1 MKKFKQL
8 LEEKII
14 LSAVMC
20 VLLAV
25 VLITATY
32 AWYVLYVTP
41 KAYGLKLST
50 GGGGGLKVAVE
61 PGGPDIMSDEYYNRY
76 YSRFGKITQFYEE
89 ENGNRNLIATIP
101 INLKDFENIE
111 GGKIAPGAY
120 GKLPFYITSMS
131 SNIRSYEIKVQFEYK
146 PNKNVTADMDEEEKA
161 EWEEYVENMITDHF
175 TIYQKMEGEGEDV
188 RFHDPLTFYEKGSN
202 RVISAKGNLPLNEE
216 VKHELYWVW
225 NYELTDIDSYWKLE
239 RFKEEYGDDLAV
251 DKNGK
256 PINEIVTRYAI
267 RQYDEEDTELGNYLE
282 DIWFNVYIVGSPGR
296 IN

>member
-1 MKKFKQL
+1 
-8 LEEKII
+8 
-14 LSAVMC
+14 MC

-76 YSRFGKITQFYEE
+76 YSRFGKTTQFYEE
-89 ENGNRNLIATIP
+89 DGNLIATIP

-111 GGKIAPGAY
+111 EGKIAPGAY

-146 PNKNVTADMDEEEKA
+146 PNENATADMDAEEKA
-161 EWEEYVENMITDHF
+161 EWVKYVENMITDHF
-175 TIYQKMEGEGEDV
+175 TIYQKQYIDDEGVV
-188 RFHDPLTFYEKGSN
+188 RFKTPLTFYKTEKD

-225 NYELTDIDSYWKLE
+225 NYELTDIDNYWTLE
-239 RFKEEYGDDLAV
+239 RFNKEYGTALGV

-256 PINEIVTRYAI
+256 PINEIVTRKAI

-296 IN
+296 VN